1 MSKTIRIGREM
12 SNDKVLNFAVISHRH
27 AELTIQDDG
36 KCLIRDLGSTNGTYV
51 NGKKIQGEH
60 LLRPGDRLVLASV
73 PFDWERVVEEIGNPD
88 NTTDHKHNTK
98 DPQKGRRILWA
109 ISIAVSLVLIC
120 GAVLIVR
127 ESKSVPSC
135 FSVSPKHLFSY
146 YQKSV
151 VLLQSVYTYDVTYNG
166 APISDYIGEVGRV
179 LDHVYY
185 DSNSGMLRSGEQ
197 GSAGTG
203 FFITDKGHILT
214 NRHVL
219 RPDPKEKSTI
229 EEEIRQILSNA
240 KKTKLAQG
248 FKVELNNISVSLS
261 YNGVHLN
268 DYRDMKPCTVYKVS
282 EDSNVDLA
290 IIQLNDKKTPEDINI
305 IDLNKMAHNTD
316 LSLGEEVFSLGFP
329 YSTLIGITDLGVEA
343 NNQNGTITQ
352 ERDEYVYG
360 NNINILPGASGSPVF
375 DKRGRLCGVV
385 VSGFLMI
392 SQGYNH
398 AILPDVI
405 DDFVGHNLKTINL
418 K

>member
-1 MSKTIRIGREM
+1 MGKTIIRIGREV
-12 SNDKVLNFAVISHRH
+12 SNDRRLNFAVISHRH
-27 AELTIQDDG
+27 AELTIQEDG
-36 KCLIRDLGSTNGTYV
+36 KCFIRDLGSTNGTFI
-51 NGKKIQGEH
+51 NGKRILGEQ
-60 LLRPGDRLVLASV
+60 LLKPGDRLVLANV
-73 PFDWERVVEEIGNPD
+73 PFDWEREVEKSGCEGP
-88 NTTDHKHNTK
+88 KSPVPPK
-98 DPQKGRRILWA
+98 PRRKWILWTSLSVASMMLIAA
-109 ISIAVSLVLIC
+109 IVFTVL
-120 GAVLIVR
+120 
-127 ESKSVPSC
+127 ESKSIPSC

-151 VLLQSVYTYDVTYNG
+151 VLLQSIYTYDITYNG
-166 APISDYIGEVGRV
+166 SPISDYLGEVGRA

-185 DSNSGMLRSGEQ
+185 DSNSGMLRTGEQ

-219 RPDPKEKSTI
+219 RPDPKEKSTV
-229 EEEIRQILSNA
+229 EEEVREILTNA

-282 EDSNVDLA
+282 EDTNVDLA
-290 IIQLNDKKTPEDINI
+290 IIQLNDKKTPEDINV
-305 IDLNKMAHNTD
+305 IDLNKMAHNSN
-316 LSLGEEVFSLGFP
+316 LSLGEEVYSLGFP
-329 YSTLIGITDLGVEA
+329 YSTLVGLTDLGVEA

-375 DKRGRLCGVV
+375 DKHGRLCGVV